1 MTNRRSSVSLVRK
14 QRKWFV
20 TRLFN
25 CLPSTV
31 KFLFLA
37 ILNSTVKETAER
49 LHLSVAAVKSRLLRA
64 RVMLSHILRPFEPKT
79 RQRRAEVPSIAI
91 TSAETVLDKITKAR
105 GHKDAHRHNSG
116 CGAAIGG

>member
-1 MTNRRSSVSLVRK
+1 MVRNAII
-14 QRKWFV
+14 Q
-20 TRLFN
+20 
-25 CLPSTV
+25 LPS
-31 KFLFLA
+31 KYSQ
-37 ILNSTVKETAER
+37 ILVLSHLEQHSLKETAER

-105 GHKDAHRHNSG
+105 GHNDAHRHNSG
-116 CGAAIGG
+116 CGAAYGG